1 MFARLTR
8 GELPG
13 DLAGQ
18 PAMVGIIADEDSFD
32 SVWTPRL
39 HVAGAHFDYIRHI
52 ERVDGWTVDLSEDRE
67 GLKLAAELENVR
79 VLYLDALL
87 DNLGVNV
94 DDWRTKQ
101 VRAALQPAR
110 SLASEFD
117 IAVIGSMHPNKRA
130 DNFRQLVSGAAAF
143 NALSRSSLLLAE
155 HPDDDSRRVLARGKG
170 NLSMAPRAME
180 FDIDSARF
188 TANGHDF
195 NEPKAVN
202 FAESDLTA
210 DDLIG
215 DAPTVRE
222 HSKVADAAEII
233 EALLPRDGQ
242 WHTAKD
248 TYTACAAEGIDDCTV
263 KRAKQRLG
271 ILHRRAQT
279 FKAPTEWRWP
289 TTEDTH
295 RSSVFSDP
303 SDPSV
308 PSGSPTK
315 DTQDTQDTQ
324 HTPTGTVPSGGA
336 NTTNDTD
343 PDSLRAS
350 RKRDASPQA
359 DTRAAEREYAAKFR
373 ERQAAEAL
381 R

>member
-195 NEPKAVN
+195 NEPRR
-202 FAESDLTA
+202 ST
-210 DDLIG
+210 
-215 DAPTVRE
+215 
-222 HSKVADAAEII
+222 S
-233 EALLPRDGQ
+233 PRV
-242 WHTAKD
+242 T
-248 TYTACAAEGIDDCTV
+248 
-263 KRAKQRLG
+263 
-271 ILHRRAQT
+271 
-279 FKAPTEWRWP
+279 
-289 TTEDTH
+289 
-295 RSSVFSDP
+295 
-303 SDPSV
+303 
-308 PSGSPTK
+308 
-315 DTQDTQDTQ
+315 
-324 HTPTGTVPSGGA
+324 
-336 NTTNDTD
+336 
-343 PDSLRAS
+343 S
-350 RKRDASPQA
+350 RPMI
-359 DTRAAEREYAAKFR
+359 
-373 ERQAAEAL
+373 
-381 R
+381 